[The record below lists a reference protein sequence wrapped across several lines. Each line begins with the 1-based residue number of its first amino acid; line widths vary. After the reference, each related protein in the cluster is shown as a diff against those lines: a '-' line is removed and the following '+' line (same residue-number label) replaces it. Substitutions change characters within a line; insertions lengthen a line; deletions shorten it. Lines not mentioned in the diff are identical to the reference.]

1 MLALILSRVAAIAI
15 LAIPVGYLIQEIDD
29 RDWQTIQDYSHEE
42 LLAYLESAR
51 LPSHVVSIAV
61 VFLIGCGV
69 IACVEV
75 LAWLLRLPFRK
86 HASTAS

>member
-1 MLALILSRVAAIAI
+1 MVALILSRVAAIAI
-15 LAIPVGYLIQEIDD
+15 LAIPVGYLLQEVDD

-42 LLAYLESAR
+42 LMAYIESIR
-51 LPSHVVSIAV
+51 LPSHLVTILV
-61 VFLIGCGV
+61 VFLIGCGI

-86 HASTAS
+86 REPTA